1 MIRRNLVRLAERY
14 PDSAFAAFHAL
25 PELRPVFVGAVGE
38 NPEEPWSGLRPEAFA
53 KRLKEDEKNRL
64 FDRLAEF
71 LAEMDEESRGRTMH
85 VLDSWCAADGVFRY
99 AMSKRSSARKL
110 FEALGGA
117 EETRPVFD
125 RLDPALREEPSRIG
139 ESLHPAERARL
150 YTEALGRIAEL
161 SERGQL
167 RFFGRALGTWAEEER
182 EE

>member
-1 MIRRNLVRLAERY
+1 MIRRNLIRLAERY

-25 PELRPVFVGAVGE
+25 PELRAVFVGAVGE
-38 NPEEPWSGLRPEAFA
+38 RPEEPWSGLRPEAFA
-53 KRLKEDEKNRL
+53 KRLKEDEKKRI

-71 LAEMDEESRGRTMH
+71 LGDRDEESRGRTMH

-99 AMSKRSSARKL
+99 AMAKRSSTRKL
-110 FEALGGA
+110 FEALGRS

-125 RLDPALREEPSRIG
+125 RLDGALRENPSRIA
-139 ESLHPAERARL
+139 ESLPPAERSRL

-167 RFFGRALGTWAEEER
+167 RFFGRVFESWAEEEGG
-182 EE
+182 E